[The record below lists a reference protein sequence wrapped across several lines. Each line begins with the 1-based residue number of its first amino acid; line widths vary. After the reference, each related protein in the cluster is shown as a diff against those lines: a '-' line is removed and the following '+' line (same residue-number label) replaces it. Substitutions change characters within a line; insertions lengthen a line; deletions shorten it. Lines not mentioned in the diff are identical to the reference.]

1 MKKREIFI
9 VFVLIAFGILYNF
22 YKSGDIEIGFY
33 EGCSVDSRSLLDK
46 RSLNKFVQEEIR
58 CSHDQIKKVEI
69 ENLAGSITVEKHST
83 VENKADSESEIENEN
98 KTENTIRIVPEIHV
112 YHRDKDKA
120 QEIYKKIKIET
131 RTYDLVEEE
140 EPGSTA
146 GTEAKPTYKKL
157 HITVSPEE
165 SFPYRRVRIHFKLTI
180 PESAELD
187 LWNRY
192 GNMEIN
198 GCGKNILLNGKY
210 GDIWVRH
217 IDSNLKIRHRHGNV
231 AIEDIKDAVDLS
243 SRYSKIKI
251 KDVSELKLN
260 CSHSRVFITGVKKET
275 DIDHAAYS
283 VITMED
289 SKKITVDGRHTKIK
303 MENIE
308 EGASVKNSHETI
320 YMRNIKG
327 NVQVKARHCKVVLKQ
342 AVSDDVVIKNSYG
355 SVWCDEISA
364 KNVDIMLNNGKLDI
378 AFDRIEERINIRN
391 RYSRIR
397 LEYPGSL
404 QPLFSIHVRQGSIVN
419 RTPVEMAIL
428 KEGSGADV
436 NASTMEGKPEI
447 IINTT
452 YGDVFLKT
460 SSTGTTPAETQ
471 EQKTKPTT
479 TTETEKTPKED
490 KDT

>member
-9 VFVLIAFGILYNF
+9 VIVLIAFGIIYNS
-22 YKSGDIEIGFY
+22 YKSGEFEISFY
-33 EGCSVDSRSLLDK
+33 EGCSVDSGSLLDK
-46 RSLNKFVQEEIR
+46 RSLTKFVQEEIR
-58 CSHDQIKKVEI
+58 CSHDHIKKIEI

-83 VENKADSESEIENEN
+83 VETKADSESEIENEN
-98 KTENTIRIVPEIHV
+98 KSEKTIRIVPAIHV
-112 YHRDKDKA
+112 YHRDAAKA
-120 QEIYKKIKIET
+120 HEIHKKIKIET
-131 RTYDLVEEE
+131 HIYDMVEAEE
-140 EPGSTA
+140 SA
-146 GTEAKPTYKKL
+146 GTGSKPTYKKL

-165 SFPYRRVRIHFKLTI
+165 SFPYRRVRVHFKLTI
-180 PESAELD
+180 PESVELD

-217 IDSNLKIRHRHGNV
+217 IDSNLKIRHRHGNAAV
-231 AIEDIKDAVDLS
+231 EDIKDAVDLS

-251 KDVSELKLN
+251 RDVSGLKLN
-260 CSHSRVFITGVKKET
+260 CSHSRVFIAGVKKET

-283 VITMED
+283 VITMEN
-289 SKKITVDGRHTKIK
+289 SKKITLDGRHTKIK

-327 NVQVKARHCKVVLKQ
+327 NVQVKARHCKVVVKQ
-342 AVSDDVVIKNSYG
+342 AVSDDVVVKNSYG

-404 QPLFSIHVRQGSIVN
+404 QPLFSIHVRHGDIVN

-428 KEGSGADV
+428 KERSGADV

-452 YGDVFLKT
+452 YGDVFLET
-460 SSTGTTPAETQ
+460 GPTGTTPAETQ
-471 EQKTKPTT
+471 EQKTKPG
-479 TTETEKTPKED
+479 TETGKPPTKD
-490 KDT
+490 KDNQD

>member
-9 VFVLIAFGILYNF
+9 VIALIAFGIIYNS
-22 YKSGDIEIGFY
+22 YKSGDFEISFY

-46 RSLNKFVQEEIR
+46 RSLTKFVQEEIR
-58 CSHDQIKKVEI
+58 CSHDDIKKVEI
-69 ENLAGSITVEKHST
+69 ENLAGSITVEKHSAI
-83 VENKADSESEIENEN
+83 EGKADSESEIE
-98 KTENTIRIVPEIHV
+98 KTIRIVPEIHV
-112 YHRDKDKA
+112 YHRDVEKA
-120 QEIYKKIKIET
+120 HEIYKKIKIES
-131 RTYDLVEEE
+131 RTYDLVEGE

-146 GTEAKPTYKKL
+146 GTGSKPTYKKL

-165 SFPYRRVRIHFKLTI
+165 SFPYRRVRVHFKLTI

-231 AIEDIKDAVDLS
+231 AVGDIKDAVDLS

-260 CSHSRVFITGVKKET
+260 CSHSRVFIAGVKKET

-289 SKKITVDGRHTKIK
+289 SQKITLDGRHTKIK

-320 YMRNIKG
+320 YMQNVKG
-327 NVQVKARHCKVVLKQ
+327 NVQVKARHCKVVVKQ
-342 AVSDDVVIKNSYG
+342 AVSDDVVVKNSYG

-397 LEYPGSL
+397 LEYPQSL
-404 QPLFSIHVRQGSIVN
+404 QPLFSIHVRHGNIVN

-428 KEGSGADV
+428 KEGSGAAM

-447 IINTT
+447 IINNT

-460 SSTGTTPAETQ
+460 SSTGTTPTETQ

-479 TTETEKTPKED
+479 ETEKPPTQD
-490 KDT
+490 KDN

>member
-22 YKSGDIEIGFY
+22 YKSGDIEISFY
-33 EGCSVDSRSLLDK
+33 EGCSIDSKSLLDK
-46 RSLNKFVQEEIR
+46 HSLTRFVQEEIR

-69 ENLAGSITVEKHST
+69 ENLAGSITVEKHNAAESK
-83 VENKADSESEIENEN
+83 VDGESEIEKEN
-98 KTENTIRIVPEIHV
+98 NSENTIRIIPEIHV

-131 RTYDLVEEE
+131 RTYDIDEAE
-140 EPGSTA
+140 EPGANA
-146 GTEAKPTYKKL
+146 GTGLKPTYKKL
-157 HITVSPEE
+157 HITISPEE
-165 SFPYRRVRIHFKLTI
+165 SFPYRRVRVHFKLTI
-180 PESAELD
+180 PETAELD

-217 IDSNLKIRHRHGNV
+217 IDSNLKIRHRHGNAAV
-231 AIEDIKDAVDLS
+231 EDIKDAVDLS

-275 DIDHAAYS
+275 DVDHAAYS

-289 SKKITVDGRHTKIK
+289 SQKITVDSRHTKIK
-303 MENIE
+303 MENIND
-308 EGASVKNSHETI
+308 GASVKNSHETI
-320 YMRNIKG
+320 YMRNVKG
-327 NVQVKARHCKVVLKQ
+327 DVQVKARHCKVVLKQ
-342 AVSDDVVIKNSYG
+342 AVSDNVVVKNSYG

-391 RYSRIR
+391 RYSRIK
-397 LEYPGSL
+397 LEYPQSL

-419 RTPVEMAIL
+419 RTPMEMAIL
-428 KEGSGADV
+428 KEGSGAGM

-447 IINTT
+447 FINTT

-479 TTETEKTPKED
+479 ETEKPPTQD
-490 KDT
+490 KDN

>member
-9 VFVLIAFGILYNF
+9 VIVLIAFGILYNF
-22 YKSGDIEIGFY
+22 YKSGDIEISFY

-46 RSLNKFVQEEIR
+46 RSLTRFVQEEIR
-58 CSHDQIKKVEI
+58 CSHDQIKKIEI
-69 ENLAGSITVEKHST
+69 ENPAGSITVEKNST
-83 VENKADSESEIENEN
+83 VESKADSESEIENEN
-98 KTENTIRIVPEIHV
+98 KIENTIRIVPEIHV
-112 YHRDKDKA
+112 YHRDAAKA
-120 QEIYKKIKIET
+120 QEIYKRIKIES
-131 RTYDLVEEE
+131 RTYDLVEGE
-140 EPGSTA
+140 EPGPTA
-146 GTEAKPTYKKL
+146 GTGSNPTYKKL

-165 SFPYRRVRIHFKLTI
+165 SFPYRRVRVHFKLTI

-198 GCGKNILLNGKY
+198 GCGKNISLNGKY
-210 GDIWVRH
+210 GDIRVRH
-217 IDSNLKIRHRHGNV
+217 IDSNLKIRHRHGNAAV
-231 AIEDIKDAVDLS
+231 EDIKDAVDLS

-251 KDVSELKLN
+251 KDVSQLKLN
-260 CSHSRVFITGVKKET
+260 CSHSRVFIAGVKKET

-289 SKKITVDGRHTKIK
+289 SQKITIDGRHTKIK

-320 YMRNIKG
+320 YMRNVKG
-327 NVQVKARHCKVVLKQ
+327 NVQVKARHCKVVVKQ
-342 AVSDDVVIKNSYG
+342 AVSDKVVVKNSYG

-364 KNVDIMLNNGKLDI
+364 KNVTIMLNNGKLDI

-397 LEYPGSL
+397 LEYPQAL
-404 QPLFSIHVRQGSIVN
+404 QPLFSIHVRHGSIVN
-419 RTPVEMAIL
+419 QTPLEMAIL
-428 KEGSGADV
+428 KERSGADV

-447 IINTT
+447 SIDTT

-460 SSTGTTPAETQ
+460 APIETTPAETQ
-471 EQKTKPTT
+471 EQKTTPTT
-479 TTETEKTPKED
+479 GTGKPPTQD
-490 KDT
+490 KDN